1 LEPSSGTWTRGTN
14 VDIPYAQGPA
24 TGSIELIGATGGD
37 SDILEGGSSGS
48 PVLLFYPGPPQ
59 QSDFCTRHHR

>member
-1 LEPSSGTWTRGTN
+1 MEPSSGTWTRGTSA
-14 VDIPYAQGPA
+14 DILYAQGPA

-37 SDILEGGSSGS
+37 SDILEGGSSGY

-59 QSDFCTRHHR
+59 QSDFCTLHHR